1 VSLIA
6 QFLTQ
11 EATWEKL
18 TGRNSYTGNT
28 YDDPETINV
37 RWYTETERVDAS
49 AGVADQGVR
58 HVSTTH
64 ISTQTEVSVGDRITD
79 ENGVARFV
87 EAVRK
92 NRAANGTFSHYVA
105 TLQ

>member
-1 VSLIA
+1 MTFIA

-18 TGRNSYTGNT
+18 TGTNSYTGNT
-28 YDDPETINV
+28 YNAPVTINV
-37 RWYTETERVDAS
+37 RWYTETKRVDAS
-49 AGVADQGVR
+49 AGAADQGVR
-58 HVSTTH
+58 HLAVTH
-64 ISTQTEVSVGDRITD
+64 ISTQTAVSVGDRVTD
-79 ENGVARFV
+79 ENGVERFV
-87 EAVRK
+87 ESVRK

>member
-1 VSLIA
+1 MSLIA

-11 EATWEKL
+11 EATWEKV

-28 YDDPETINV
+28 YEDPETINV
-37 RWYTETERVDAS
+37 RWYTETNRVDTGSGIVTTAS
-49 AGVADQGVR
+49 
-58 HVSTTH
+58 TF

-79 ENGVARFV
+79 EDGVERFV
-87 EAVRK
+87 ESVRK

-105 TLQ
+105 ALQ